1 MTPSTTQSQTVVLG
15 AGCFWCLDAVY
26 RRVQGV
32 EKVVTGYAGGHWPNP
47 TFRKVAS
54 KTSGH
59 AEVVQVTFNPA
70 EITLADILEIF
81 WVMHD
86 PTSKDRQMYDEGPEY
101 RSIILY
107 EGDDQKAVI
116 EASLTEAQK
125 LFDKPIVTEVK
136 PLEIFYE
143 AEPEHQNFY
152 QSGQRPDYCQVI
164 INPKLAKLRQKF
176 AARLKPEESPVD

>member
-1 MTPSTTQSQTVVLG
+1 MTKPTLKSQAVVLG

-32 EKVVTGYAGGHWPNP
+32 EKVVTGYAGGHVPDP
-47 TFRKVAS
+47 TFRQVAS

-59 AEVVQVTFNPA
+59 AEVVQVTFNPNV
-70 EITLADILEIF
+70 ITLTDILEIF

-107 EGDDQKAVI
+107 QGDEQKTLIV
-116 EASLTEAQK
+116 ASRTEAQK
-125 LFDKPIVTEVK
+125 LFDKPIVTEVT
-136 PLEIFYE
+136 PLEVFYE

-176 AARLKPEESPVD
+176 AARLKPEGFSR